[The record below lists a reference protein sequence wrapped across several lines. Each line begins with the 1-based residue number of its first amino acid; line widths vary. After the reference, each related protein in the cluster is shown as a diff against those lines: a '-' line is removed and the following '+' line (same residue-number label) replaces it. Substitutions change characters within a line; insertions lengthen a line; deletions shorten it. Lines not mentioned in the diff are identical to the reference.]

1 MEPFQAVAIVCVLGD
16 REAYC
21 GGAFQVEL
29 DEKLSPF
36 LREPKSGPGH
46 LEGRF
51 ADAVEG
57 AAYVLG
63 GDEAGCVGFFCVFQG
78 VDEEE

>member
-1 MEPFQAVAIVCVLGD
+1 MLGD
-16 REAYC
+16 REAYG
-21 GGAFQVEL
+21 GGAFQVEQL
-29 DEKLSPF
+29 GPF
-36 LREPKSGPGH
+36 LRYPEVSPGY
-46 LEGRF
+46 LEGGF